1 MTTLFIP
8 MLGNAFLKT
17 VEISL
22 HASLIIAVL
31 LVIRPLIKRHLPA
44 RWVYAL
50 WFIVVARLLLVEVP
64 SLPEAASAPLQSA
77 LTAVQSVNGENASLP
92 QVMQMTATPIAP
104 GAWTISWPEM
114 LAGIWLIGVVA
125 LLVHLGN
132 GTFRWSRRLAAAP
145 DIVTLEIVRLLDEC
159 RHEMGVRQ
167 TVRLVQFAGFASPSM
182 TGLFRP
188 AIILPED
195 FLERFSAEELRWVFL
210 HELAHLKRR
219 DLPVQLLCQV
229 LQAVHWFNPLVWFAF
244 ACFRC
249 DRELACDAHVLDR
262 QASRTSRE
270 YGHALIKVAEIYP
283 RSVFAPG
290 FLGIT
295 EEKTDLHERVEKI
308 GAHRRRGFRWAASGL
323 ILCALLAALFL
334 TRQAAPAH
342 ESTAKIQVYKNNAYV
357 PAEIE
362 VIQSEDVVVPAI
374 VGLGLDKT
382 WAQHF
387 NSNEPA
393 FTPAE
398 IMDRVSKMLAVKMKP
413 DTDDVVYI
421 TMRDDNRQEAA
432 DIANAIAKQYVK
444 KRYDEAFK
452 DATDRAH
459 QNLDGSIADL
469 EARLVAAKE
478 NLEQARQ
485 SASNLPPSSPTIIRP
500 PGLLPFNPG
509 QAQNHAQ
516 DAVDYA
522 QKNLDSTKAQ
532 MEQQIKSDTASN
544 TGVRI
549 LAPAY

>member
-1 MTTLFIP
+1 MTATFISLF
-8 MLGNAFLKT
+8 GNAFLKT

-22 HASLIIAVL
+22 HASFIIALL
-31 LVIRPLIKRHLPA
+31 LVIRPVIKRHLPA

-64 SLPEAASAPLQSA
+64 SLPAPASAPLQSA

-92 QVMQMTATPIAP
+92 QAMRMTAAP
-104 GAWTISWPEM
+104 VAWAISWPEM
-114 LAGIWLIGVVA
+114 LAVIWLLGVAA
-125 LLVHLGN
+125 LLVHLAI

-145 DIVTLEIVRLLDEC
+145 EIETPKTVRLLDEC
-159 RHEMGVRQ
+159 RLETGVRQ
-167 TVRLVQFAGFASPSM
+167 NVRLVQFTGFASPSM

-229 LQAVHWFNPLVWFAF
+229 LQAIHWFNPLVWFAF

-262 QASRTSRE
+262 QAPRTSRE

-308 GAHRRRGFRWAASGL
+308 GAHRRRGFHWAASGL
-323 ILCALLAALFL
+323 ILCALLAAVFL
-334 TRQAAPAH
+334 TRQAAPAR

-362 VIQSEDVVVPAI
+362 VIQSEDVVVPAM

-382 WAQHF
+382 WAQHAG
-387 NSNEPA
+387 SSEPA

-398 IMDRVSKMLAVKMKP
+398 IMDRVTPMLTVKMKP

-421 TMRDDNRQEAA
+421 TVRDDNRQEAA
-432 DIANAIAKQYVK
+432 DIANAIAKQYAK
-444 KRYDEAFK
+444 KRYDQALK
-452 DATDRAH
+452 DATEGAH
-459 QNLDGSIADL
+459 RTYDAQISSQ
-469 EARLVAAKE
+469 EAVLASAKA
-478 NLEQARQ
+478 NLESWRQAKQ
-485 SASNLPPSSPTIIRP
+485 APPPD
-500 PGLLPFNPG
+500 
-509 QAQNHAQ
+509 AA
-516 DAVDYA
+516 DAVDRS
-522 QKNLDSTKAQ
+522 QRNLDLSKASLDAY
-532 MEQQIKSDTASN
+532 ITDNSANN